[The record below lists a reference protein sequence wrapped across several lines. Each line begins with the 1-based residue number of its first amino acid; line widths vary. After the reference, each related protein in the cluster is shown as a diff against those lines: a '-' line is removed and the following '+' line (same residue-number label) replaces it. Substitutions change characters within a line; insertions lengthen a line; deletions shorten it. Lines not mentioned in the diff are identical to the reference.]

1 MKTEL
6 VAAQLIGVAV
16 LRYVVEVEPI
26 ASASVDDVVELAA
39 PSIRATL
46 RA

>member
-1 MKTEL
+1 V
-6 VAAQLIGVAV
+6 VAAQLIGIAV
-16 LRYVVEVEPI
+16 LRYAVKVEPI
-26 ASASVDDVVELAA
+26 ASASIDDVVDLAA